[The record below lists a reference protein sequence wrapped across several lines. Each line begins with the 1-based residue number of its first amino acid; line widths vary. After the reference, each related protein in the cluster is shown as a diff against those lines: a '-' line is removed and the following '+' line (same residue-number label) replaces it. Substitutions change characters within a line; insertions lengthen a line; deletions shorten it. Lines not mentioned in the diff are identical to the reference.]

1 MRKIILMGAV
11 GCGKTTLCQALKGE
25 ALSYNKTQA
34 VSYYPDMIDTPGEFI
49 LHRQYYSA
57 LSVSAADAEVVCIVQ
72 SVTELEQVFSPGFAS
87 MFPKQVVGIVS
98 KTDLAQNDEQI
109 EQIRQQLE
117 AAGAEKIFYA
127 SSVNQAGLEELRSF
141 LERE

>member
-127 SSVNQAGLEELRSF
+127 PAVNQAGLEELRSF
-141 LERE
+141 LEGE

>member
-109 EQIRQQLE
+109 EHIRQQLE

-141 LERE
+141 LEGE

>member
-1 MRKIILMGAV
+1 MGAV

>member
-117 AAGAEKIFYA
+117 AAGAEK
-127 SSVNQAGLEELRSF
+127 SF
-141 LERE
+141 MLPLSIRLD

>member
-1 MRKIILMGAV
+1 MGAV

-141 LERE
+141 LEGE

>member
-141 LERE
+141 LEGK

>member
-141 LERE
+141 LEGE

>member
-72 SVTELEQVFSPGFAS
+72 SVTELEQVFSPWFAS